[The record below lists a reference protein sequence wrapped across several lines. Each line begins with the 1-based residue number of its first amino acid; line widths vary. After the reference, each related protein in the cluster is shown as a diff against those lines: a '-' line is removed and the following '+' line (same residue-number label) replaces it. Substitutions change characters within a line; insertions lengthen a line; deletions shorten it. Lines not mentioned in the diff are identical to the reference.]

1 MEEEE
6 VVEGMGV
13 RGWGGGGVGG
23 RQDNPTFEH
32 SEGKSIMSS

>member
-6 VVEGMGV
+6 VVEGMGGEGLG
-13 RGWGGGGVGG
+13 GWGGQ
-23 RQDNPTFEH
+23 QDNPTFEH